1 MSAMT
6 AYQALFEHASLPR
19 TKGGAKGKKVFVTA
33 ASGGVGVWVVQL
45 AKWAGAEVV
54 GTASKANEEF
64 VKSLGAS
71 EVLDYRGVDVKEW
84 AKEPGNQADVVVDC
98 IGGNSLRDA
107 WFVVKEGGVLIS
119 VFQPPE
125 GVRPKE
131 VEGKGVKDLFCVMEP
146 RGEELD
152 VVTSGLDEG
161 RFVANLDSVFP
172 LERFEEAFEKLE
184 SGRTRGKI
192 VIDFGVEE

>member
-1 MSAMT
+1 MT
-6 AYQALFEHASLPR
+6 AYQALFSHAGLPAIE
-19 TKGGAKGKKVFVTA
+19 GGAKGKRVFVTA

-45 AKWAGAEVV
+45 ARWAGAEVV
-54 GTASKANEEF
+54 GTAGGGNVEF
-64 VKSLGAS
+64 VKSLGAG
-71 EVLDYRGVDVKEW
+71 EVLDYRTIDVREW
-84 AKEPGNQADVVVDC
+84 AKEGGNQADVVVDC

-119 VFQPPE
+119 VYQPPE

-131 VEGKGVKDLFCVMEP
+131 VEGKSVKDLFFVMEP
-146 RGEELD
+146 RGSELD
-152 VVTSGLDEG
+152 VVTKGLDEG
-161 RFVANLDSVFP
+161 RFVVNLDSVFP

-192 VIDFGVEE
+192 VLDFGVEG